1 MLMSSI
7 HPTNWQVIYR
17 SADGSYGERSRAE
30 WEEVEQKAKR
40 KGRGMWADG
49 GKGVDPAAYKRA
61 QRGK

>member
-30 WEEVEQKAKR
+30 LGALSY
-40 KGRGMWADG
+40 GMHAHE
-49 GKGVDPAAYKRA
+49 PHLSH
-61 QRGK
+61 

>member
-1 MLMSSI
+1 M
-7 HPTNWQVIYR
+7 T
-17 SADGSYGERSRAE
+17 GERSRDE